1 MADKKDD
8 VFDLKGIRLL
18 VELMKENNVSELDLE
33 QGGSRLSLRRALP
46 GTASAA
52 PVVVAQPVA
61 AQPLPTA
68 PVAAPAAAPAAP
80 TKEPDYLKTITSPI
94 VGVFYA
100 SPNPEAEPFVKVG
113 DAIAP
118 GKVICLIEA
127 MKVFNDIRAEIS
139 GKIAE
144 VLVKNGDPLE
154 YGTPLFKVDVR

>member
-61 AQPLPTA
+61 AQPLPAA
-68 PVAAPAAAPAAP
+68 PVAAPVAPAAP

>member
-33 QGGSRLSLRRALP
+33 QGGSRLSLRRAFP

-61 AQPLPTA
+61 AQPLPAA
-68 PVAAPAAAPAAP
+68 PVAAPAAPAAP

>member
-1 MADKKDD
+1 MADKKDE

-33 QGGSRLSLRRALP
+33 QGGSRLSLRRTLP
-46 GTASAA
+46 GAASAA
-52 PVVVAQPVA
+52 PVVVAQPVP
-61 AQPLPTA
+61 AQPVPT
-68 PVAAPAAAPAAP
+68 APAAASAPATPA
-80 TKEPDYLKTITSPI
+80 KEPDYIKTIVSPI

-113 DAIAP
+113 DTIAP
-118 GKVICLIEA
+118 GKTICLIEA
-127 MKVFNDIRAEIS
+127 MKVFNNIPAEIS

>member
-46 GTASAA
+46 GAA
-52 PVVVAQPVA
+52 PVVVTQPVA
-61 AQPLPTA
+61 AQPVPTA
-68 PVAAPAAAPAAP
+68 PVAAPAAPA
-80 TKEPDYLKTITSPI
+80 KEPDYIKTITSPI

-100 SPNPEAEPFVKVG
+100 SPNPESDPFVKVG
-113 DAIAP
+113 DSIAP

-127 MKVFNDIRAEIS
+127 MKVFNDIRAEFS
-139 GKIAE
+139 GKITE

>member
-46 GTASAA
+46 GAA
-52 PVVVAQPVA
+52 PVVVTQPVA
-61 AQPLPTA
+61 AQPVPTA
-68 PVAAPAAAPAAP
+68 PVAAPAVPAAPA
-80 TKEPDYLKTITSPI
+80 KEPDYIKTITSPI

-100 SPNPEAEPFVKVG
+100 SPNPESDPFVKVG
-113 DAIAP
+113 DSIAP

-127 MKVFNDIRAEIS
+127 MKVFNDIRAEFS
-139 GKIAE
+139 GKITE

>member
-1 MADKKDD
+1 MADKKDE

-33 QGGSRLSLRRALP
+33 QGGSRLSLRRTLP
-46 GTASAA
+46 GAASAA
-52 PVVVAQPVA
+52 PVVVAQPVP
-61 AQPLPTA
+61 AQPVP
-68 PVAAPAAAPAAP
+68 PAPAAAPAPATP
-80 TKEPDYLKTITSPI
+80 AKEPDYIKTIVSPI

-113 DAIAP
+113 DTIAP
-118 GKVICLIEA
+118 GKTICLIEA
-127 MKVFNDIRAEIS
+127 MKVFNNIPAEIS

>member
-33 QGGSRLSLRRALP
+33 QGGSRLSLRRARP

-61 AQPLPTA
+61 AQPLPAA
-68 PVAAPAAAPAAP
+68 PVAAPAAPAAP
-80 TKEPDYLKTITSPI
+80 SKEPDYLKTITSPI

>member
-46 GTASAA
+46 GAA
-52 PVVVAQPVA
+52 PVVVTQPVA
-61 AQPLPTA
+61 AQPVPTA
-68 PVAAPAAAPAAP
+68 PVAAPAAPVAPAAP
-80 TKEPDYLKTITSPI
+80 AKEPDYIKTITSPI

-100 SPNPEAEPFVKVG
+100 SPNPESDPFVKVG
-113 DAIAP
+113 DSIAP

-127 MKVFNDIRAEIS
+127 MKVFNDIRAEFS
-139 GKIAE
+139 GKITE

>member
-68 PVAAPAAAPAAP
+68 PVAAPAAPAAP